1 MTDIVKDMATLTTI
15 PEKSLNKFYR
25 KMIFCICEGVAEDL
39 LNEDNEISEMN
50 IGIGTLYIKHSGGDI
65 KYHFIPNDLLEKYM
79 QQTVVNKKNVLED
92 LLNDALA
99 KKFMEVYKDLC

>member
-39 LNEDNEISEMN
+39 LNEDIEISEMN

-65 KYHFIPNDLLEKYM
+65 KYHFIPN
-79 QQTVVNKKNVLED
+79 NCISFF
-92 LLNDALA
+92 LNE
-99 KKFMEVYKDLC
+99 M